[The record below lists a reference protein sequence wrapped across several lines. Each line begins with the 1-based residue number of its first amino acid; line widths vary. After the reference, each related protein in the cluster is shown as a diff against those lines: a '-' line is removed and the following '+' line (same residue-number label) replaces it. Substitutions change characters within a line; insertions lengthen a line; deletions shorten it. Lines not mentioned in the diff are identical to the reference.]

1 MARKRHG
8 LARHSVLLFVLLL
21 LPLSVCAQEALKFLD
36 KADGKPVSGT
46 VVTVYSS
53 DSVRKAFG
61 FADKAGVVK
70 LKAEALKGAA
80 FFIARKM
87 NYAPLRR
94 SFPLSETTFY
104 LTPEETELPEV
115 TITRKPIRMEGDTVV
130 YDAGAFLQKKDA
142 VLGDLLGHLPGI
154 KVEANGSVKYQG
166 EPIKKMY
173 IEGMDLLGG
182 RYNTATK
189 NLSSDAVSRV
199 EVLENHQD
207 IKMLRGIVPEEK
219 ASLNIRIKEKY
230 KSRPFGYLEGGL
242 DHRAEA
248 FAGHLNATQISG
260 DKVQYIADL
269 KGNSSG
275 ELYEQ
280 ESVPITAVGDFLS
293 SSSSPDF
300 IRSLSLPGAIPID
313 EEHYLRNAGGLLSG
327 TALINAGEDR
337 SFRLNMTAF
346 GEMSRL
352 TSDRRETYTSLTEP
366 VEIREETSARKR
378 MWSLS
383 PTMTW
388 TTNAK
393 GMYLEDKLSY
403 QAKWG
408 DLSNRVIMSGE
419 TGSPSEILAEPKER
433 LQYLTNTLYGVIPAG
448 KLILTANS
456 FLRGTDQE
464 SRLIPFVAG
473 SSGESQILKKQE
485 LLSKQSLSFNLNLAV
500 GLRFSNGFRYDFTG
514 GRYTTGTLSVT
525 SLRHLAEYTP
535 ALSYSLPGQ
544 KLHLSLTL
552 PLSYTYHTLL
562 TVPVEKSL
570 GLFALNPSFSLS
582 WAINPQHRLT
592 LRTGFRKSEDGGRNY
607 FPGKLYLTHRE
618 ATEDPLLLT
627 SSQSWSNN
635 LGWQFKDLYH
645 YLFASLSLSYSRSQN
660 ALTQSLQVTPERT
673 TVTFL
678 SEPSPSEV
686 LLVTGDLSKTFADVD
701 LDFKLSA
708 LHSRFSQ
715 SYLFNDLLQK
725 SLSASTSL
733 TLSASWSPLRSLTFD
748 ESIGLSFSSLT
759 AGSGGTSDVQTSVC
773 TNTLEVSYT
782 PIDLLTLSGVYDLT
796 AFPGNA
802 GYRPSH
808 LLGANAKWT
817 VTKDLSLS
825 LSAQNILGV
834 EGFREERLGKYS
846 EVLTFTPLIP
856 FRLMLSCKWSFR

>member
-1 MARKRHG
+1 MKRS
-8 LARHSVLLFVLLL
+8 SVLLFIFLL
-21 LPLSVCAQEALKFLD
+21 LPISGSAQEALKFLD
-36 KADGKPVSGT
+36 KADGKPVSGA

-53 DSVRKAFG
+53 DSVLKAFG
-61 FADKAGVVK
+61 FADKYGVVK
-70 LKAEALKGAA
+70 LNAEALKGAA

-173 IEGMDLLGG
+173 IEGMDLLGS

-269 KGNSSG
+269 KGNSAG

-280 ESVPITAVGDFLS
+280 ESGPITAVGDFLS
-293 SSSSPDF
+293 SYSPAF
-300 IRSLSLPGAIPID
+300 IRSLSLPGSIPID
-313 EEHYLRNAGGLLSG
+313 EENYLRNAGGLLSG
-327 TALINAGEDR
+327 TALINTGEDR
-337 SFRLNMTAF
+337 SLRLNMTAF

-352 TSDRRETYTSLTEP
+352 SSDRRETYTSLSEP
-366 VEIREETSARKR
+366 IEIREETSVRKR
-378 MWSLS
+378 LWALSPSLS
-383 PTMTW
+383 W

-408 DLSNRVIMSGE
+408 DLSNRVTMRGG
-419 TGSPSEILAEPKER
+419 TGNPSEILAEPKER
-433 LQYLTNTLYGVIPAG
+433 LQYLSNTFYGVIPAR

-456 FLRGTDQE
+456 FLRGSDQE
-464 SRLIPFVAG
+464 SRLVPFTERLT
-473 SSGESQILKKQE
+473 GEPQILTKQE
-485 LLSKQSLSFNLNLAV
+485 VLSKQSLSFDINLV
-500 GLRFSNGFRYDFTG
+500 EGLRLSNGFRYDFTG
-514 GRYTTGTLSVT
+514 GRYTTCALSVT
-525 SLRHLAEYTP
+525 SLRHLTEYTP

-544 KLHLSLTL
+544 KLHLSLSL
-552 PLSYTYHTLL
+552 PLSYTYHTLGGAA
-562 TVPVEKSL
+562 EKSL
-570 GLFALNPSFSLS
+570 GLFALNPSFSLRWTVNS
-582 WAINPQHRLT
+582 QNRLT
-592 LRTGFRKSEDGGRNY
+592 LKTSFNKSEDGGRNY
-607 FPGKLYLTHRE
+607 FPGKLFLTHRDT
-618 ATEDPLLLT
+618 TEDPLLLT

-660 ALTQSLQVTPERT
+660 ALTQYLEVTPEQT
-673 TVTFL
+673 TVSFL
-678 SEPSPSEV
+678 PEPSPSEV

-715 SYLFNDLLQK
+715 SYLFNQVLQK

-733 TLSASWSPLRSLTFD
+733 SLSASWSPLRSLTFD

-759 AGSGGTSDVQTSVC
+759 AGGGDPLLSKTV

-782 PIDLLTLSGVYDLT
+782 PIDVLTLSGVYDLT

-808 LLGANAKWT
+808 LLGADAKWI

-834 EGFREERLGKYS
+834 EGFREERIGKYS
-846 EVLTFTPLIP
+846 EVLTVTPLIP